1 MSEVQVKLD
10 GESKPVTDVPVQPVQ
25 PVAVKPVQ
33 PVAPPP
39 ATSTVAPSTETVES
53 PLDDELPQRIEP
65 IQSTGMVTTVIK
77 IDFALRT
84 FALKLF
90 NLGVRLSSDP
100 NMDQLD
106 GDNPLKNMKIPD
118 NMVPT
123 TENLEKLKRWG
134 LKHYR
139 VNRQRVQEL
148 MGTATI
154 TTEPELEPRVEKLQ
168 QQLIKYKELHMV
180 CNFCQDTVTFD
191 PDLWFFGENSR
202 SRAGADALEATES
215 AFIYFLVGRRIGK
228 SFQCTDNNTKENG
241 RFLSRNEFEVKRSSR

>member
-39 ATSTVAPSTETVES
+39 TTTSVAPPTETVES

-65 IQSTGMVTTVIK
+65 IQST
-77 IDFALRT
+77 
-84 FALKLF
+84 
-90 NLGVRLSSDP
+90 GVRLSSDP

-180 CNFCQDTVTFD
+180 CNFLKLKWGVSSI
-191 PDLWFFGENSR
+191 WF
-202 SRAGADALEATES
+202 
-215 AFIYFLVGRRIGK
+215 
-228 SFQCTDNNTKENG
+228 
-241 RFLSRNEFEVKRSSR
+241 SSLY

>member
-1 MSEVQVKLD
+1 
-10 GESKPVTDVPVQPVQ
+10 
-25 PVAVKPVQ
+25 
-33 PVAPPP
+33 
-39 ATSTVAPSTETVES
+39 
-53 PLDDELPQRIEP
+53 
-65 IQSTGMVTTVIK
+65 
-77 IDFALRT
+77 
-84 FALKLF
+84 
-90 NLGVRLSSDP
+90 
-100 NMDQLD
+100 MDQLD

-191 PDLWFFGENSR
+191 PDLWFLGQMKLRMVLLFLNKSISIFKPWFKNSFSEKKYR
-202 SRAGADALEATES
+202 L
-215 AFIYFLVGRRIGK
+215 
-228 SFQCTDNNTKENG
+228 
-241 RFLSRNEFEVKRSSR
+241 

>member
-1 MSEVQVKLD
+1 MLEI
-10 GESKPVTDVPVQPVQ
+10 VP
-25 PVAVKPVQ
+25 
-33 PVAPPP
+33 
-39 ATSTVAPSTETVES
+39 
-53 PLDDELPQRIEP
+53 
-65 IQSTGMVTTVIK
+65 
-77 IDFALRT
+77 
-84 FALKLF
+84 LKNLF

-100 NMDQLD
+100 TMDQLD

-180 CNFCQDTVTFD
+180 CNF
-191 PDLWFFGENSR
+191 
-202 SRAGADALEATES
+202 
-215 AFIYFLVGRRIGK
+215 
-228 SFQCTDNNTKENG
+228 
-241 RFLSRNEFEVKRSSR
+241 

>member
-1 MSEVQVKLD
+1 
-10 GESKPVTDVPVQPVQ
+10 
-25 PVAVKPVQ
+25 
-33 PVAPPP
+33 
-39 ATSTVAPSTETVES
+39 
-53 PLDDELPQRIEP
+53 
-65 IQSTGMVTTVIK
+65 
-77 IDFALRT
+77 
-84 FALKLF
+84 
-90 NLGVRLSSDP
+90 
-100 NMDQLD
+100 MDQNLD

-180 CNFCQDTVTFD
+180 WNFFYFLTLCY
-191 PDLWFFGENSR
+191 EN
-202 SRAGADALEATES
+202 
-215 AFIYFLVGRRIGK
+215 IFLVGRRASK
-228 SFQCTDNNTKENG
+228 SIQCTDSNTKENG
-241 RFLSRNEFEVKRSSR
+241 RFFSRNEFEIERSSR

>member
-1 MSEVQVKLD
+1 
-10 GESKPVTDVPVQPVQ
+10 
-25 PVAVKPVQ
+25 
-33 PVAPPP
+33 
-39 ATSTVAPSTETVES
+39 
-53 PLDDELPQRIEP
+53 
-65 IQSTGMVTTVIK
+65 
-77 IDFALRT
+77 
-84 FALKLF
+84 
-90 NLGVRLSSDP
+90 
-100 NMDQLD
+100 MDQLD

-180 CNFCQDTVTFD
+180 CNFLKLKWGVSSVWYSSPYCPMRNLNQMAMGKTQPTV
-191 PDLWFFGENSR
+191 LSSIYFF
-202 SRAGADALEATES
+202 
-215 AFIYFLVGRRIGK
+215 FLVGRRTGK

-241 RFLSRNEFEVKRSSR
+241 RFLSRNEFEVEGSSR